1 MRSFPGFPALGSGR
15 GGVRQAPSPPPGW
28 SHDPQTLKFWTQQLS
43 FGAAWQKVVYKA
55 FSTGFM
61 WFLRHLSKPCVL
73 RLGGED
79 PTGKF
84 CLFFGL
90 NEVLGPNKW
99 HVVFG
104 QCLAPFEKSIALGVH
119 EAGGVGPP
127 RPKGGGSF
135 RPPPPF
141 LSSHAPPPWVVHQN
155 KKSDLMP
162 KTTLQACAHFL
173 RHVPMCLVRYGT

>member
-1 MRSFPGFPALGSGR
+1 MVGAVPDPPPPSLKGVTDHPCLTPHEVLPMVPCPWFRAR
-15 GGVRQAPSPPPGW
+15 GGQASPPPPGW

-84 CLFFGL
+84 CLFFWL
-90 NEVLGPNKW
+90 K
-99 HVVFG
+99 
-104 QCLAPFEKSIALGVH
+104 
-119 EAGGVGPP
+119 
-127 RPKGGGSF
+127 
-135 RPPPPF
+135 
-141 LSSHAPPPWVVHQN
+141 
-155 KKSDLMP
+155 
-162 KTTLQACAHFL
+162 
-173 RHVPMCLVRYGT
+173 